1 MNPSLLFLHAAFFL
15 FIGLVLLA
23 VLYVFFEQL
32 WNSVSFVGCVNI
44 IVYV

>member
-1 MNPSLLFLHAAFFL
+1 M
-15 FIGLVLLA
+15 GLVLLA
-23 VLYVFFEQL
+23 VLYVFFKQL